1 MLISSTIA
9 NKSKARLG
17 LFLKSKLDDWSNIDN
32 VKVLMMGYTI
42 QGKTVLVTGANRGIG
57 EAIVLALVEQ
67 GAARIYAGARDLGNL
82 QHLVAQAPN
91 IIVPVQLDV
100 TKASDIAA
108 VAQQLGSLDLLIN
121 NAGIATGSNFSGE
134 ASLSIAQSEM
144 ATNYFGVINL
154 THALLPVLRKSS
166 AAAVVNVSSI
176 AGIANFPTLGP
187 YSATKAAVHSF
198 TQGLRAELRSAKI
211 AVVGVYPGPVET
223 RLTEGF
229 EMDKATPANV
239 ALAILSGV
247 EAGAEDIFPDAF
259 SQAMYQVFVQNPKQ
273 LEQQFSAMLG

>member
-1 MLISSTIA
+1 MSYS
-9 NKSKARLG
+9 
-17 LFLKSKLDDWSNIDN
+17 
-32 VKVLMMGYTI
+32 I
-42 QGKTVLVTGANRGIG
+42 QGKTALVTGANRGIG
-57 EAIVLALVEQ
+57 EALVKALLAQ
-67 GAARIYAGARDLGNL
+67 GAERIYAAGRSLASLD
-82 QHLVAQAPN
+82 HLVSLAPSK
-91 IIVPVQLDV
+91 IVPVQLDV
-100 TKASDIAA
+100 THAGDIAN
-108 VAQQLGSLDLLIN
+108 VAKQVGQLDILIN

-134 ASLSIAQSEM
+134 ASLNIAAQEM

-154 THALLPVLRKSS
+154 THALLPILRNSK

-198 TQGLRAELRSAKI
+198 TQGLRAELRSANI

-229 EMDKATPANV
+229 EMDKASPADV
-239 ALAILSGV
+239 ATAVLSGV
-247 EAGAEDIFPDAF
+247 EAGVEDIFPDAF

-273 LEQQFSAMLG
+273 LEQQFGAMVG